1 MCASFSTLR
10 PPHLL
15 VPCYF
20 LLWIIFSSMALCPE
34 LWVPSLKS
42 SQKMIIKKYKNRI
55 STASWVEFEDSS
67 HTVPP
72 VKGYVVN
79 WLKPWCSDP
88 ALVYLNIFLPI
99 YFHLP
104 NLRVLIPCINC
115 YFFFPPMWL
124 TSTSSFLWL
133 VMFRGRGGVSW
144 GGAGVCR
151 LLGRVVILTP
161 FLWDFFFSLYCLT
174 DIHEIWNDIFNKEQ
188 NWKKKACK
196 FWPHC
201 FMGKT

>member
-1 MCASFSTLR
+1 MST
-10 PPHLL
+10 
-15 VPCYF
+15 
-20 LLWIIFSSMALCPE
+20 IPE
-34 LWVPSLKS
+34 VISKNVNKKS
-42 SQKMIIKKYKNRI
+42 IKNRI

-79 WLKPWCSDP
+79 WLKPWCSYP

-104 NLRVLIPCINC
+104 SLWVLIPCINC
-115 YFFFPPMWL
+115 FSPPMWL
-124 TSTSSFLWL
+124 TSSSSFLWL
-133 VMFRGRGGVSW
+133 VMFRGRGW
-144 GGAGVCR
+144 GK
-151 LLGRVVILTP
+151 LGRGRSMSVTGESGYFDTISMGL
-161 FLWDFFFSLYCLT
+161 FFSLYCLT

-196 FWPHC
+196 FWPQC
-201 FMGKT
+201 FMGKTKLLSLRL